1 MTPNP
6 VKPEPIAERIA
17 QLQSHLKEENPFL
30 LDVVNSFRKLD
41 DIGYA
46 TGMLARDQ
54 SFTTNVP
61 WWAMIAILG
70 MYSAGKST
78 FINSYLDQSVQKT
91 GNQAIDDRFTVICYA
106 DTENSRELPGIALNA
121 DPRFP
126 FYQIS
131 HDIEAV
137 AKGEGSRIDTYL
149 QMRTSNST
157 RLHGKLLIDSPGF
170 DADEQRAA
178 TLQIVDHVMGLA
190 DLVLVFFDARH
201 PEPGA
206 MQSTLEHLV
215 GGTVHRPDANK
226 FLYILNQIDS
236 AARED
241 NLEEVFGAWQRA
253 LAKHGLTAGRYFQIY
268 DQKAANQFD
277 GEAIRDRYEKMHTK
291 DITALYTRMEE
302 VELNRAYRILALLK
316 ETAKSIKDDLIPTIT
331 TARRAWQKQ
340 VLCFDAL
347 LVVIGLALAIRY
359 FTLAELLNLQL
370 AGWEILAIGGV
381 AAFFSYAHTQARA
394 FSAWWQ
400 KNKFKK
406 QFTDIQTIDRV
417 TKSFYLSTRL
427 RHRLWRKHP
436 VGWNNKAK
444 RTIDQVLNEADR
456 FIQTLNDTYTN
467 PSGNSSSKQEDTP
480 NYEPPRW
487 MTSALNKPMMVSA
500 SALSS
505 LSPTVPTEGSMPASF
520 RRSVYRMDTYW
531 LPRSLG

>member
-1 MTPNP
+1 MTLDTIE
-6 VKPEPIAERIA
+6 PELIAERVA
-17 QLQSHLKEENPFL
+17 RLRSHLKEENPFL
-30 LDVVNSFRKLD
+30 LDVVNSFRRLD

-46 TGMLARDQ
+46 TGILARDQ

-91 GNQAIDDRFTVICYA
+91 GNQAIDDRFTVICYSDA
-106 DTENSRELPGIALNA
+106 ENSRELPGIALNA

-131 HDIEAV
+131 HNIEAV

-149 QMRTSNST
+149 QMRTSSSK
-157 RLHGKLLIDSPGF
+157 RLSGKLLIDSPGF

-253 LAKHGLTAGRYFQIY
+253 LAKHGLAAGRYFQIY
-268 DQKAANQFD
+268 DQKAANQFGD
-277 GEAIRDRYEKMHTK
+277 DAIRNRYEKRRTK
-291 DITALYTRMEE
+291 DINDLYMRMKE
-302 VELNRAYRILALLK
+302 VEINRAYRIIALLE
-316 ETAKSIKDDLIPTIT
+316 ETTKNIKDDLIPTIT
-331 TARRAWQKQ
+331 AARKAWQKQ
-340 VLCFDAL
+340 VLCCDAL
-347 LVVIGLALAIRY
+347 LVVIGIALAIRY
-359 FTLAELLNLQL
+359 LSFAELLNLQL
-370 AGWEILAIGGV
+370 TWVEILAISV
-381 AAFFSYAHTQARA
+381 FIYAHIQART
-394 FSAWWQ
+394 FFAWWQ

-406 QFTDIQTIDRV
+406 QLTKTQTIERV
-417 TKSFYLSTRL
+417 TKGFCLSTRL
-427 RHRLWRKHP
+427 RHNLWRKRP
-436 VGWNNKAK
+436 VGWNNKAEHA
-444 RTIDQVLNEADR
+444 IDQVLNEANR

-467 PSGNSSSKQEDTP
+467 PSGNA
-480 NYEPPRW
+480 PP
-487 MTSALNKPMMVSA
+487 K
-500 SALSS
+500 
-505 LSPTVPTEGSMPASF
+505 E
-520 RRSVYRMDTYW
+520 
-531 LPRSLG
+531 

>member
-1 MTPNP
+1 MTLHP
-6 VKPEPIAERIA
+6 VEPESIAERVDR
-17 QLQSHLKEENPFL
+17 LQSHLKEENPFL

-41 DIGYA
+41 DVGYA
-46 TGMLARDQ
+46 TDILARDQ

-106 DTENSRELPGIALNA
+106 DAENSRELPGIALNA

-131 HDIEAV
+131 HNIEAV

-149 QMRTSNST
+149 QMRTSNSE
-157 RLHGKLLIDSPGF
+157 RLRGKLLIDSPGF

-268 DQKAANQFD
+268 DQKAASQFSD
-277 GEAIRDRYEKMHTK
+277 ETIRDRYEKMRTK
-291 DITALYTRMEE
+291 DIAALYTRMKE
-302 VELNRAYRILALLK
+302 VEINRAYRIIALLE
-316 ETAKSIKDDLIPTIT
+316 ETAKSIKDDLIPKIT
-331 TARRAWQKQ
+331 TARKAWQKQ
-340 VLCFDAL
+340 VLYFDAF
-347 LVVIGLALAIRY
+347 LVVIGLALTIRY
-359 FTLAELLNLQL
+359 FSLAELLNLQL
-370 AGWEILAIGGV
+370 SWVEILAMGGV
-381 AAFFSYAHTQARA
+381 AALFIYAHTQART
-394 FSAWWQ
+394 FFAWWQ
-400 KNKFKK
+400 KKKLKK
-406 QFTDIQTIDRV
+406 QSTKTQTIDGLTRG
-417 TKSFYLSTRL
+417 FCLSTRL
-427 RHRLWRKHP
+427 RHSLWRKHP
-436 VGWNNKAK
+436 VGWNNKAR

-480 NYEPPRW
+480 N
-487 MTSALNKPMMVSA
+487 
-500 SALSS
+500 
-505 LSPTVPTEGSMPASF
+505 
-520 RRSVYRMDTYW
+520 
-531 LPRSLG
+531 